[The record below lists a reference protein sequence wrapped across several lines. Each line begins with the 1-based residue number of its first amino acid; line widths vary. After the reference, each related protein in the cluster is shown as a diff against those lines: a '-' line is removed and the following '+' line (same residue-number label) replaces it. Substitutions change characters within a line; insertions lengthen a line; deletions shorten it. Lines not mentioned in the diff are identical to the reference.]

1 MAGFLIGVKAWS
13 SPKFSPE
20 DWLHVPQASPGRG
33 WVPLSNRL
41 GAGGGGQKE
50 DSRSD
55 VPGLVSGSLLGG
67 KLFND
72 SKLQLLHS
80 HNMESLRMYLLGLH
94 ELKTSRSVKKV

>member
-1 MAGFLIGVKAWS
+1 MCHRPALAGG
-13 SPKFSPE
+13 
-20 DWLHVPQASPGRG
+20 G

-55 VPGLVSGSLLGG
+55 VPGSVSGSLLGG

-72 SKLQLLHS
+72 SKPQLLHS
-80 HNMESLRMYLLGLH
+80 HNMESNVCTFWGCMS
-94 ELKTSRSVKKV
+94 LKRAAL